1 LVAVGVGV
9 GVPLPSGAWI
19 STVMGDPVLKK
30 PVIQRAPVNSLGIL
44 ILRKRF
50 CLAGYGA
57 SGLIDSPGSAA
68 ISMVIKS
75 AVVWPARFL
84 RRRVKSD
91 VTNSE
96 LTVGEIVKHV
106 TLPGCAWHQVYS
118 CGLM

>member
-1 LVAVGVGV
+1 
-9 GVPLPSGAWI
+9 
-19 STVMGDPVLKK
+19 MGDPVLKK
-30 PVIQRAPVNSLGIL
+30 PGVALAVCRGWSASNRKLYSVPANSLGIL
-44 ILRKRF
+44 ILLKRF
-50 CLAGYGA
+50 CLPGYGA

-106 TLPGCAWHQVYS
+106 TLPGCAWHQV
-118 CGLM
+118 